1 MYLVRFELMFH
12 RFRSFLVPALGLAA
26 LVLLPCAVAR
36 AQQATWQQAIEAGDR
51 ALQSRD
57 FDHAESQFLIAMSQA
72 GGFGDADPRKAET
85 FFRMARLYR
94 AQGDFAKPETLY
106 SQALSYARKALPDQ
120 DATYAKYV
128 NEIGRYYHTRRK
140 YDRALEFYMEGF
152 RIRVALFGQ
161 EHPDVAESIN
171 NLAVLFENEARLPK
185 AEVYYQTALQ
195 IREKALGPDHAET
208 ITTLE
213 HYARLLYKMQRGPEA
228 EKYLERARAVRQQ
241 RVQEAAA
248 SMVDPNLG
256 EVVSAGPGIR
266 PPEISENS
274 EPEYSEEARIARHEG
289 TVLLQADV
297 AVTGEVKNVVLVR
310 SLGLGLDERAVEA
323 VRHWRFKPA
332 RRGRDQVAFRAT
344 FEVNFRLL

>member
-1 MYLVRFELMFH
+1 MCLVRFEFMFH
-12 RFRSFLVPALGLAA
+12 RFWTFLAPAFGLAA
-26 LVLLPCAVAR
+26 VALLPCADLR
-36 AQQATWQQAIEAGDR
+36 AQPGTWQQAIEAGDR

-57 FDHAESQFLIAMSQA
+57 FDRAESQFQIAMSQA

-94 AQGDFAKPETLY
+94 AQGDFAKPENLY
-106 SQALSYARKALPDQ
+106 SQALTYARKALPQQ
-120 DATYAKYV
+120 DATYARYL

-161 EHPDVAESIN
+161 EHPDVAESID
-171 NLAVLFENEARLPK
+171 NLAVLYENEARLPK

-195 IREKALGPDHAET
+195 IREKALGPDHVDT

-213 HYARLLYKMQRGPEA
+213 HYARLLYKLQRGPEA
-228 EKYLERARAVRQQ
+228 EKHLERARAVRQQ
-241 RVQEAAA
+241 RVREAAA
-248 SMVDPNLG
+248 SLADANLG
-256 EVVSAGPGIR
+256 EAAGAGAGVR
-266 PPEISENS
+266 PPEIVENS
-274 EPEYSEEARIARHEG
+274 EPEYTEEARIARHEG

-297 AVTGEVKNVVLVR
+297 SATGEVKNVTLLR

-323 VRHWRFKPA
+323 VKRWRFKPA
-332 RRGRDQVAFRAT
+332 RRGRQEVAFRAT

>member
-12 RFRSFLVPALGLAA
+12 RFWIFLAPAFGLAA
-26 LVLLPCAVAR
+26 LALFSCAALR

-57 FDHAESQFLIAMSQA
+57 FDRAESQFQIAMSQA

-94 AQGDFAKPETLY
+94 AQGDFAKPENLY
-106 SQALSYARKALPDQ
+106 SQALTYARKALPEQ

-152 RIRVALFGQ
+152 RIRVALYGQ

-171 NLAVLFENEARLPK
+171 NLAVLYENEARLPK

-195 IREKALGPDHAET
+195 IREKALGADHVDT

-213 HYARLLYKMQRGPEA
+213 HYARLLYKLQRGPEA

-241 RVQEAAA
+241 RVSEAAA
-248 SMVDPNLG
+248 SMADPGLN
-256 EVVSAGPGIR
+256 EVASAAAGVR
-266 PPEISENS
+266 PPELTQNQ
-274 EPEYSEEARIARHEG
+274 EPDYTEEARIARHEG

-297 AVTGEVKNVVLVR
+297 SAAGEVKNVVLLR
-310 SLGLGLDERAVEA
+310 SLGLGLDERALEA
-323 VRHWRFKPA
+323 VKLWRFKPA
-332 RRGRDQVAFRAT
+332 RRGRDDVPFRAT